1 MLVLTRRH
9 GERIH
14 IGGNIEVTVLR
25 DRPRPCPLGHSRTR
39 SVAVHRDE
47 VYQEI
52 LVTNKAAATGT
63 DAHGTSRCRSRHAK
77 AQPPQATDP
86 TPACRSAL

>member
-9 GERIH
+9 GERIQ
-14 IGGNIEVTVLR
+14 IGDDIVVTVLEVGR
-25 DRPRPCPLGHSRTR
+25 DHVRIGIRAPR

-52 LVTNKAAATGT
+52 LLANRGAAAGT
-63 DAHGTSRCRSRHAK
+63 DDRAEVALPVTPKPNRPR
-77 AQPPQATDP
+77 QPNRPRP
-86 TPACRSAL
+86 S

>member
-14 IGGNIEVTVLR
+14 IGDNIEVTVLEIGR
-25 DRPRPCPLGHSRTR
+25 DHVRLGILAPG

-52 LVTNKAAATGT
+52 LVANQAAAAGT
-63 DAHGTSRCRSRHAK
+63 DGGTAVAVPVTARPNRPRRPIPR
-77 AQPPQATDP
+77 PPTL
-86 TPACRSAL
+86 PAL